1 MQLLVTQECSPDDL
15 LLKSCESWKRK
26 TWKQYVNDKTC
37 GAPFE
42 QILNAFSSYVV
53 RLECCGPL
61 SLISKDSLWLRYV
74 LLLLLF
80 GIFHT
85 GNYEI
90 HLPDIS
96 VGYVSFP
103 QFPWPSGD
111 FTICFWLK
119 TKHSGFFIEYEVAI
133 SIEQN
138 ATLVL
143 GLYFYNRHFEIL
155 FGNIRRYQTI
165 VAHWLF

>member
-1 MQLLVTQECSPDDL
+1 M
-15 LLKSCESWKRK
+15 
-26 TWKQYVNDKTC
+26 NDYEE
-37 GAPFE
+37 F
-42 QILNAFSSYVV
+42 
-53 RLECCGPL
+53 
-61 SLISKDSLWLRYV
+61 
-74 LLLLLF
+74 LLLF
-80 GIFHT
+80 FVIFDS

-103 QFPWPSGD
+103 HFPWRGSD

-119 TKHSGFFIEYEVAI
+119 TKHSGFFIEYEVVS

-143 GLYFYNRHFEIL
+143 GLYFHNSNFEIL
-155 FGNIRRYQTI
+155 FGSIRRYHI
-165 VAHWLF
+165 IFLHCFK

>member
-1 MQLLVTQECSPDDL
+1 MRFKC
-15 LLKSCESWKRK
+15 CE
-26 TWKQYVNDKTC
+26 
-37 GAPFE
+37 
-42 QILNAFSSYVV
+42 
-53 RLECCGPL
+53 PL
-61 SLISKDSLWLRYV
+61 SLILNNA
-74 LLLLLF
+74 LLCLSFCCCLESF
-80 GIFHT
+80 THA

-96 VGYVSFP
+96 FGYVSFP
-103 QFPWPSGD
+103 NFTWPSGD

-119 TKHSGFFIEYEVAI
+119 TKHSGFFIEYEVAL

-143 GLYFYNRHFEIL
+143 GLYFHNRSFELL

-165 VAHWLF
+165 VSHCLLYNTINIYSTIIN